1 MGHVHGRQVYVL
13 MNKNLWLLILSQ
25 IFAFTAAPV
34 TVFLSGIIGSQFSPI
49 KSLATL
55 PMALSIVG
63 VAIFAIFAAKVM
75 SIIGRRAG
83 FIFASVGSS
92 LAALM
97 AAYSI
102 IIESFLLFNLGCFLL
117 GAGVAFSHQYRFAA
131 VETVSKDMAPKAISI
146 ILLAGIGSAF
156 IGPNLANISKEIIP
170 EHLYAGS
177 YIALAILTLSSTIFL
192 LFYKDNHKPNNFVKK
207 DTRSYFELISQPR
220 FLQALI
226 ASAFAYAVMSF
237 LMTATPISM
246 HVMEKISLSKTGLVI
261 QLHIAAMFLPSLI
274 TGNLIKKFGHSKIM
288 YAGVVLFSITILTS
302 LFEQNFVNYL
312 TALVFLGFGWNF
324 LFISGTSL
332 LVLSYKEN
340 EKFKAQGFNDLIVYS
355 IQAIS
360 SLSAGVFLTLTSWK
374 IMNLFCIIFL
384 IIIVISTL
392 RADFKE
398 KKTP

>member
-1 MGHVHGRQVYVL
+1 MGHVYGRQVYVL

-49 KSLATL
+49 RSLATL

-131 VETVSKDMAPKAISI
+131 VETVNKDMAPKAISI

-288 YAGVVLFSITILTS
+288 YAGVFLFSITILTS

-332 LVLSYKEN
+332 LVLTYKED

-355 IQAIS
+355 IQAVA
-360 SLSAGVFLTLTSWK
+360 SLSAGIFLNLTSWK
-374 IMNLFCIIFL
+374 TMNLICIIFL

-398 KKTP
+398 KK

>member
-1 MGHVHGRQVYVL
+1 

-34 TVFLSGIIGSQFSPI
+34 TVFLSGIIGSKFSPI

-63 VAIFAIFAAKVM
+63 IAIFAIFASKVM

-83 FIFASVGSS
+83 FMFASIGSS
-92 LAALM
+92 LSSLL

-102 IIESFLLFNLGCFLL
+102 IIESFILFNFACFLL

-131 VETVSKDMAPKAISI
+131 VETVKKDMAPKAISI
-146 ILLAGIGSAF
+146 ILLAGIGSAI
-156 IGPNLANISKEIIP
+156 IGPNAANFSKEIIA

-177 YIALAILTLSSTIFL
+177 YIVLAALTLTSTIFL
-192 LFYKDNHKPNNFVKK
+192 LFYKDGHKPNNVNKK
-207 DTRSYFELISQPR
+207 NSRSYLELIAQPR

-226 ASAFAYAVMSF
+226 ASAFAYAVMAF

-246 HVMEKISLSKTGLVI
+246 HVIEKISLTKTGFVI
-261 QLHIAAMFLPSLI
+261 QLHIAAMFLPSLV

-288 YAGVVLFSITILTS
+288 YGGVALFSITILTS
-302 LFEQNFVNYL
+302 LFEQNLTNYL
-312 TALVFLGFGWNF
+312 IALVFLGFGWNF

-332 LVLSYKEN
+332 LVLSYREN

-355 IQAIS
+355 IQAIA

-374 IMNLFCIIFL
+374 TMNLVCIIFL
-384 IIIVISTL
+384 VLIILSTL
-392 RADFKE
+392 RADLKE
-398 KKTP
+398 KN

>member
-1 MGHVHGRQVYVL
+1 

-63 VAIFAIFAAKVM
+63 IAIFAFFAAKIM

-83 FIFASVGSS
+83 FILASVGSS
-92 LAALM
+92 LASLM
-97 AAYSI
+97 ASYSI

-131 VETVSKDMAPKAISI
+131 VETVDKDMAPKAISI

-156 IGPNLANISKEIIP
+156 IGPNLANISKEIILD
-170 EHLYAGS
+170 HLYAGS
-177 YIALAILTLSSTIFL
+177 YVALAILTLSSTIFL
-192 LFYKDNHKPNNFVKK
+192 LFYEDNHRPNNLIKK
-207 DTRSYFELISQPR
+207 NTRSYFELITQPR

-226 ASAFAYAVMSF
+226 ASSFAYAVMSF

-246 HVMEKISLSKTGLVI
+246 HVMEKISLAKTGLVI

-288 YAGVVLFSITILTS
+288 YLGVLLFLITILTS
-302 LFEQNFVNYL
+302 LFEQNFKNYL
-312 TALVFLGFGWNF
+312 IALIFLGFGWNF

-332 LVLSYKEN
+332 LVLSYKEE
-340 EKFKAQGFNDLIVYS
+340 EKFKAQGFNDLIVYTV
-355 IQAIS
+355 QAIA
-360 SLSAGVFLTLTSWK
+360 SLSAGIFISLTSWK
-374 IMNLFCIIFL
+374 TMNLVCIIFL
-384 IIIVISTL
+384 IIIVISTF
-392 RADFKE
+392 RADLKQRI
-398 KKTP
+398 

>member
-1 MGHVHGRQVYVL
+1 

-34 TVFLSGIIGSQFSPI
+34 TVFLSGIIGSELTPI

-63 VAIFAIFAAKVM
+63 IAIFAIFAAKIM
-75 SIIGRRAG
+75 NIIGRRLG
-83 FIFASVGSS
+83 FIFASIGSS
-92 LAALM
+92 LSSLL

-102 IIESFLLFNLGCFLL
+102 IIESFILFNLGCFLL
-117 GAGVAFSHQYRFAA
+117 GATVAFSHQYRFAA
-131 VETVSKDMAPKAISI
+131 VETVKKEMAPKAISI

-156 IGPNLANISKEIIP
+156 IGPNLANITKSAIA

-177 YIALAILTLSSTIFL
+177 YIALAVLTLTSTIFL
-192 LFYKDNHKPNNFVKK
+192 IFYKDGHKPNKVAVRK
-207 DTRSYFELISQPR
+207 TRSYFELISQPR

-246 HVMEKISLSKTGLVI
+246 HVMEKISLTKTGFVI

-274 TGNLIKKFGHSKIM
+274 TGNLINKFGHSKIM
-288 YAGVVLFSITILTS
+288 HAGVVLFSITILTS
-302 LFEQNFVNYL
+302 LFEQNFINYL
-312 TALVFLGFGWNF
+312 IALIFLGFGWNF

-374 IMNLFCIIFL
+374 IMNVFCIIFL
-384 IIIVISTL
+384 IIIVFSTL

>member
-1 MGHVHGRQVYVL
+1 MGHVYGRQVYVL

-302 LFEQNFVNYL
+302 LFEQDFINYL

-332 LVLSYKEN
+332 LVLTYKED

-355 IQAIS
+355 IQAVA
-360 SLSAGVFLTLTSWK
+360 SLSAGIFLNLTSWK
-374 IMNLFCIIFL
+374 TMNLICIIFL

-398 KKTP
+398 KK